1 MEQEKKWNPLT
12 CSRPQQTNKAAAY
25 SLYRAVE
32 EVGWTGSDDGSM
44 AEEWEKLWRDQIGR
58 NVFLSLSASLS
69 SFLSFPLSAI
79 CRQRGDAAPRRLQ
92 FTFFFSVFFV
102 WERKPRGVVGVG
114 KQGGREGAS
123 PSHPRVF
130 TRWARVRMCAR
141 MVTEAE
147 TPNSVLYSSGQQYSL
162 RVFLSGGGYASR
174 CTCRHPRLM
183 RANME
188 NCS

>member
-79 CRQRGDAAPRRLQ
+79 RLLPAEGWRRPSS
-92 FTFFFSVFFV
+92 TPIHVFFV

-130 TRWARVRMCAR
+130 TRWARVRMCAF

-147 TPNSVLYSSGQQYSL
+147 TPNSVLYSSAQQYSL

-174 CTCRHPRLM
+174 CTCRQPRLI